1 MGYGWDAETGPHQ
14 LLQRPNDPI
23 MSLKTM
29 LLLSGN
35 GPFWQS
41 EHAAAISVK
50 NMGSRN
56 TVQLVADDASSE
68 IRIHPRAYALARR
81 FPLTLS
87 IGG

>member
-1 MGYGWDAETGPHQ
+1 
-14 LLQRPNDPI
+14 
-23 MSLKTM
+23 M

-68 IRIHPRAYALARR
+68 IRSVQMRWRVAFPSPSALVAKQHTTFLSGRSLVS
-81 FPLTLS
+81 PLLLYLLRH
-87 IGG
+87 GR